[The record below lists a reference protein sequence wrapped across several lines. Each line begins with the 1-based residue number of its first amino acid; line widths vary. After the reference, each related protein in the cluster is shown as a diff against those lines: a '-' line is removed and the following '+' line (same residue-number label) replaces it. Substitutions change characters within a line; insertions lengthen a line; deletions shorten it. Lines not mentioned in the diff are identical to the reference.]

1 MTTYKTTYNPKYTKQ
16 QQEYRR
22 KTFKRIG
29 VDIPK
34 EYYADIL
41 KPATE
46 AINEPVSE
54 FIKIAIMERIERLK
68 SEGCFDGIEIGQ
80 ESMYSDN
87 PRGLRKTKIE

>member
-1 MTTYKTTYNPKYTKQ
+1 MTTYNPKYTKQ

-46 AINEPVSE
+46 AINESVNQ
-54 FIKIAIMERIERLK
+54 FIKTAITERIDKLIESGEVTGIDNK
-68 SEGCFDGIEIGQ
+68 SIYMSG
-80 ESMYSDN
+80 N
-87 PRGLRKTKIE
+87 